1 MSALEKN
8 PDVLAS
14 NTDEEFGPG
23 TDWRGIPRGPS
34 QHTWRLDYTEA
45 TQERVPEV
53 PVVTREEPAATV
65 EKPGGSLLQAR

>member
-1 MSALEKN
+1 MRVTLDPTEAGPRHIGTPRSMSALEKN

-45 TQERVPEV
+45 TQAGP
-53 PVVTREEPAATV
+53 
-65 EKPGGSLLQAR
+65 